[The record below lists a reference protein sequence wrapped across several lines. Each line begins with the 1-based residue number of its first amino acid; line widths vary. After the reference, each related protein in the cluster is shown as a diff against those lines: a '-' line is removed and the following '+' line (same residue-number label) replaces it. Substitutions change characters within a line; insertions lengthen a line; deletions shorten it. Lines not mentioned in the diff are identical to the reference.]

1 MRFIIL
7 IALFISIDSFG
18 QWKDYI
24 ISVRGDTL
32 NRVDMNGKKQ
42 GPWVIHMDD
51 LRGEQ
56 GYDEQGYFVDD
67 KKDGK
72 WVRFSLMGDKLAEEN
87 YRWGNLNGKSRYYT
101 RRGGLMREETWRAI
115 EPGRSFDTVDVVD
128 PTDPTKVIDQV
139 IVKVEGQTM
148 KHGTWTYFDPEWGT
162 ITKTEDY
169 WIDKLRT
176 DKDTTLVADQDAG
189 DDEDIKPIEFS
200 GTKPKS
206 DANSKK
212 TLAKPQ
218 VIVDYE
224 KKNSGRKKVRVRD
237 GSTGQ

>member
-7 IALFISIDSFG
+7 IALFISIDAFG

-24 ISVRGDTL
+24 ISVKGDTL
-32 NRVDMNGKKQ
+32 NRVDMNDKKQ

-128 PTDPTKVIDQV
+128 PSDPAKVIDQV

-176 DKDTTLVADQDAG
+176 DKDTTLVAGTDG
-189 DDEDIKPIEFS
+189 DDEEDIKPVEFS
-200 GTKPKS
+200 GTKPKPN
-206 DANSKK
+206 ANSKSL
-212 TLAKPQ
+212 TKPQ
-218 VIVDYE
+218 VILDYE
-224 KKNSGRKKVRVRD
+224 KKNSGKKKVRVRD